1 MTKSIPLRPTL
12 SIQRIGII
20 IRNPRKQ
27 FLDLM
32 LELFTSERW
41 SLRCIQ
47 RETISISIFS
57 LSLSLSLS
65 PVYLQYSLDPT
76 HSSRIISPVL
86 ISAAAALTLVGV
98 NRFNRPIS
106 SSLPHTQAASSGAP
120 GILGNSFLEGNTVES
135 GFQGSWVGSCFA
147 IMQCNFGG
155 IAFVVVNRPTNRCLV
170 LSGIWCQARQPF
182 K

>member
-65 PVYLQYSLDPT
+65 L
-76 HSSRIISPVL
+76 SPQ
-86 ISAAAALTLVGV
+86 S
-98 NRFNRPIS
+98 IS
-106 SSLPHTQAASSGAP
+106 SIAWIRLTP
-120 GILGNSFLEGNTVES
+120 VE
-135 GFQGSWVGSCFA
+135 
-147 IMQCNFGG
+147 
-155 IAFVVVNRPTNRCLV
+155 
-170 LSGIWCQARQPF
+170 
-182 K
+182 

>member
-57 LSLSLSLS
+57 LSLSLSLPSLS
-65 PVYLQYSLDPT
+65 PV
-76 HSSRIISPVL
+76 
-86 ISAAAALTLVGV
+86 
-98 NRFNRPIS
+98 
-106 SSLPHTQAASSGAP
+106 
-120 GILGNSFLEGNTVES
+120 
-135 GFQGSWVGSCFA
+135 
-147 IMQCNFGG
+147 
-155 IAFVVVNRPTNRCLV
+155 
-170 LSGIWCQARQPF
+170 
-182 K
+182 